1 MATKTLEITLK
12 AKEGTIFY
20 KILEKFPEAFQV
32 LDPESSRKK
41 NGNTKKMLM
50 NVIASVFGDPLTD
63 DLSKQKEELY
73 KDGNGGIHTI
83 TEIKE
88 WAKSLQSQK
97 EHNID
102 MAKAKSEMDAEEFK
116 KFQDAVNKF
125 TKGMVL

>member
-73 KDGNGGIHTI
+73 KDGNGGVHTI

-116 KFQDAVNKF
+116 KFQDAENKF